1 MNKNIILIF
10 LCLFKISLFTGFI
23 YYRPMSKKSIDF
35 GEDVCY
41 YEDISDNS
49 KLMYVKG
56 CPSGK
61 HCNPVGDTNSEY
73 NIRTC
78 QPAYHSS
85 VKRNIG
91 ENCDE
96 GLYECDDS
104 LECTS
109 AKCVDPN
116 PASPPICTTITKI
129 SSGGNECIT
138 ESEQIR
144 DIGILCQYSDTS
156 DVITYIHH
164 SSPNSCKRLTIAEA
178 PSGNYYIKSK
188 ELVDRLYSIEDGLF
202 VEESSNEY

>member
-1 MNKNIILIF
+1 MNKHIILIF
-10 LCLFKISLFTGFI
+10 LWLFKISLFTSHFI

-49 KLMYVKG
+49 KLNYVKG
-56 CPSGK
+56 CPNGK
-61 HCNPVGDTNSEY
+61 RCLPVGNTDSEY
-73 NIRTC
+73 NIHTC
-78 QPAYHSS
+78 QPVYSRL
-85 VKRNIG
+85 KRKIG